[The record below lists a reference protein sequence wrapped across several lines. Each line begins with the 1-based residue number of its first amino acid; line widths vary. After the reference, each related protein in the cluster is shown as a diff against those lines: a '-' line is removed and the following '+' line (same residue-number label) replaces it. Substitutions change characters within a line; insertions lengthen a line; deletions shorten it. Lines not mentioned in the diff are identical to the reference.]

1 MVVSP
6 GDWNHSKVISRL
18 QDRGPV
24 CGSAVR
30 KTEDSIPN
38 ARNLVVV
45 EEAKIGDGER
55 GNQSYSE
62 CSPIRDDPQSNTEQ
76 RNWSMKSGE

>member
-1 MVVSP
+1 MMVVSP
-6 GDWNHSKVISRL
+6 GDWNHSVVISRP
-18 QDRGPV
+18 QDRDSE

-45 EEAKIGDGER
+45 EEAKIGDGE
-55 GNQSYSE
+55 GGDQSYSKGF
-62 CSPIRDDPQSNTEQ
+62 PIRENLQSNTE
-76 RNWSMKSGE
+76 